1 MAEAGL
7 DTIEALLM
15 DVKDPIEASIE
26 VIRFYRK
33 FESIFLK
40 EVVPKDWT
48 IVSEIVE
55 NLLIE
60 LTNPNPWVDPFLM

>member
-60 LTNPNPWVDPFLM
+60 LTNPNPWVDPFSM